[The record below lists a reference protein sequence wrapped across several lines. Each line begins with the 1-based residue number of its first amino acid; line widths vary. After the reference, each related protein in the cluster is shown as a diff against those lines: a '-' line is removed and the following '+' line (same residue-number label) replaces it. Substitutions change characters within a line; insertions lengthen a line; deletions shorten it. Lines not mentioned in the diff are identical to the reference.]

1 MKDFWE
7 EAEPKKV
14 NKKKIIISIIIL
26 VLIIIGVIIII
37 LYNRNAQIKHW
48 IDKYILG
55 KEVLQNT
62 SVSIELNTEDTP
74 NIYAFNKYI
83 GILNKNIFKV
93 YNSSA
98 KMENELNL
106 EITNPLFASSNRF
119 LAVAESKGQK
129 VYLIEDKEIKWE
141 SSIEGNI
148 VQVHVNKNGYVAVV
162 ISDTTYK
169 TVISVYSTEGKKLF
183 NTYLSNTRTVD
194 ISISNDNKFLA
205 IAEIDTSG
213 TMIQSNIRI
222 VSIDKA
228 QTESENSMIKRYTGE
243 NNNLITN
250 IKYQDKNRLVCMYTD
265 SIHIIEND
273 VDSVLSENKD
283 KKITFTSIGLN
294 NNTVNVEEK
303 STGLFTADSI
313 LNITNTNNKNCIT
326 YTVSEVTKEIYT
338 YEDVVALNLGAD
350 VVFVNTSGWLLKRYI
365 ANQEITNIVL
375 SNSIAGIVY
384 RDKIEIINL

>member
-294 NNTVNVEEK
+294 NNTVNVEER

-313 LNITNTNNKNCIT
+313 LNITNTNNKNSIT

>member
-194 ISISNDNKFLA
+194 ISISNDNKFLE

-294 NNTVNVEEK
+294 NNTVNVEER

-313 LNITNTNNKNCIT
+313 LNITNTNNKNSIT